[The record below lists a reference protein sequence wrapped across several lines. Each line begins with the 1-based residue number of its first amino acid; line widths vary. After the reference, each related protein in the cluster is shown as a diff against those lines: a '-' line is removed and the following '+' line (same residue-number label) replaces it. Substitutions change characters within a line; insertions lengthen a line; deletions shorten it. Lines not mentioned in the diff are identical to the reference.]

1 VPETEGPEAD
11 VPLAELG
18 LEPGARIAY
27 VFDYGDEWRV
37 ELTLRERDEADGGQ
51 YPRILSREG
60 TAPRQYPP
68 LEDE

>member
-1 VPETEGPEAD
+1 
-11 VPLAELG
+11 
-18 LEPGARIAY
+18 

-51 YPRILSREG
+51 YPRILGREG